1 LGIEKIILFG
11 SLTSEE
17 IHKSSDIDIMIVRKA
32 DKKFLYR
39 IDEFY
44 RYLNPEVAIDILAY
58 TPEEFE
64 EIKESN
70 SFIKS
75 DIRKGRVIYERD

>member
-1 LGIEKIILFG
+1 
-11 SLTSEE
+11 
-17 IHKSSDIDIMIVRKA
+17 MIVRKA

-44 RYLNPEVAIDILAY
+44 RYLNPEAAIDILVY
-58 TPEEFE
+58 PPEKFE
-64 EIKESN
+64 EIKDNN

-75 DIRKGRVIYERD
+75 AISKGRVIDERE

>member
-1 LGIEKIILFG
+1 MILFG

-44 RYLNPEVAIDILAY
+44 RYLNPEAAIDILAY

-64 EIKESN
+64 EMKESN

-75 DIRKGRVIYERD
+75 AIRNGRVVYE